1 MANLV
6 IWDFKSWHSVKKL
19 RKNGKFGDLRFKKL
33 AFRQRIC
40 EKMVNLMI
48 LDFKS
53 WHSVKEIKEKWLFW
67 LFEIQKVGIQTK
79 NLWKMQWFEVKKWSL
94 RFKKL
99 DLIHKK
105 AFWRS
110 FPAKQCRQ
118 QLTFCQNPSKNVP
131 RIIRTKFQLNRT
143 INSKVRAKVSNMVS
157 TKTVIRQPK
166 SK

>member
-6 IWDFKSWHSVKKL
+6 IWDLKSWHSVNEFMKKWWIWWFQIWKVGIQPKKL
-19 RKNGKFGDLRFKKL
+19 RKNSKSGDFRFKKL

-118 QLTFCQNPSKNVP
+118 QLTFCQNPS
-131 RIIRTKFQLNRT
+131 
-143 INSKVRAKVSNMVS
+143 
-157 TKTVIRQPK
+157 
-166 SK
+166 